1 MVHSKDDSE
10 HYFWGKYCESW
21 ILNDSQNLSVKQEK
35 MPPNTSEKLH
45 FHEIAEQFFYILK
58 GEATFHI
65 NEEKVFIKVGESIS
79 VLPKS
84 HHYISN
90 ESQENLEFLVISNPS
105 TNNDRI
111 EINNNHE

>member
-1 MVHSKDDSE
+1 MIQSKDNSE
-10 HYFWGKYCESW
+10 HYVWGKNCDSW
-21 ILNDSQNLSVKQEK
+21 ILNNSQNLSVKQEK

-58 GEATFHI
+58 GKATFYI
-65 NEEKVFIKVGESIS
+65 NKEKRVIKSGESIS
-79 VLPKS
+79 VLPKL

-111 EINNNHE
+111 EIDNNP